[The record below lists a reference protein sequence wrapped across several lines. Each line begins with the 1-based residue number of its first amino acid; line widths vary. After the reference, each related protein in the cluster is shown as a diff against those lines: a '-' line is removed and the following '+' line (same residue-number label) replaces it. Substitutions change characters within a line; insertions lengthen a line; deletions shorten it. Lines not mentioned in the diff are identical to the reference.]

1 MDRVNYQN
9 EAFIG
14 QQIPI
19 MLRLA
24 SYQGTDSD
32 GIEKKKKRSLKNQIW
47 AQTENGFVSARA
59 IRNGA

>member
-32 GIEKKKKRSLKNQIW
+32 GIEKKKELENPIW
-47 AQTENGFVSARA
+47 AQTKKNGFVSSRA

>member
-1 MDRVNYQN
+1 MNYQN

-32 GIEKKKKRSLKNQIW
+32 GIVKKELAKPIW
-47 AQTENGFVSARA
+47 AQTKNGFVSVRA